1 MSSSVPLPRRIL
13 VAVDGSELAFK
24 AVGYAVQM
32 ARLTGS
38 ELVSLHVI
46 LLPSYATPKTLEVLR
61 KDLSSKAD
69 DILSKV
75 RAAAEA
81 SGLAMKGEV
90 VETNRSVVMAIV
102 EFAEQEKADLIILG
116 TRGTSGVAKLML
128 GSVAAGVVSFAHCP
142 VLAIR

>member
-1 MSSSVPLPRRIL
+1 MYSPVPLPRKII

-24 AVGYAVQM
+24 AVGYAAQLS
-32 ARLTGS
+32 RLTKS

-46 LLPSYATPKTLEVLR
+46 LLPSYATPKTLEILR

-75 RAAAEA
+75 NAAAEA
-81 SGLAMKGEV
+81 RGVRIVRKV

-102 EFAEQEKADLIILG
+102 EFAEQKKADLIILG
-116 TRGTSGVAKLML
+116 TRGTSGVPKLML

-142 VLAIR
+142 VLAVR

>member
-1 MSSSVPLPRRIL
+1 MSSNVPLPRKIL

-24 AVGYAVQM
+24 AVGYAVQL
-32 ARLTGS
+32 ARLAGS

-75 RAAAEA
+75 NVA
-81 SGLAMKGEV
+81 SKATGVRMVGKV
-90 VETNRSVVMAIV
+90 VETNSSVVMAIV
-102 EFAEQEKADLIILG
+102 EFAEKEKADMIILG
-116 TRGTSGVAKLML
+116 TRGTSGVPKMML

-142 VLAIR
+142 VLAVR

>member
-1 MSSSVPLPRRIL
+1 MSSPIPLPRKIL

-24 AVGYAVQM
+24 AVGYAVQL
-32 ARLTGS
+32 ARLAGS

-75 RAAAEA
+75 SAASRA
-81 SGLAMKGEV
+81 SGVRIVGKV
-90 VETNRSVVMAIV
+90 VETNSSVVM
-102 EFAEQEKADLIILG
+102 G
-116 TRGTSGVAKLML
+116 NRR
-128 GSVAAGVVSFAHCP
+128 
-142 VLAIR
+142 IRRTGEG